1 LKTASTK
8 STQPRV
14 LLVDDNDE
22 LRKAIGAVL
31 GASKFRV
38 TTAANTAEALHLASV
53 TFAEPGAIFEIMEV
67 QDGEN

>member
-1 LKTASTK
+1 
-8 STQPRV
+8 
-14 LLVDDNDE
+14 VDDNDE